1 MFNLLKKIVAL
12 IVISVICSM
21 PPVFAQQISFAP
33 PAEQISV
40 SITISSEGDIQVVH
54 LVKKSNNVKQ
64 VDTISGTITNLKVS
78 DVNGNEI
85 QHAVIGGNFGVTIF
99 PTDENIIVEYDLSDA
114 LFLDENVWKWD
125 FFYPVSSQFY
135 FPEEVDFVFANDRPI
150 PLKDVKG
157 MNCHGCDMML
167 EYIIEEPVIF
177 KEVTWETKK
186 FPVLIRTL
194 DEINSFSFDQPSR
207 SISFETNEGNQFI
220 TLAIPL
226 ELLWNP
232 YVVYF
237 NDEKI
242 PKHEFSK
249 NDTHIW
255 LNIKPESAGKVKIIG
270 TSVVPEFPIM
280 VPLFLG
286 IVIVIG
292 LQFRNKINLR

>member
-1 MFNLLKKIVAL
+1 
-12 IVISVICSM
+12 
-21 PPVFAQQISFAP
+21 
-33 PAEQISV
+33 
-40 SITISSEGDIQVVH
+40 
-54 LVKKSNNVKQ
+54 
-64 VDTISGTITNLKVS
+64 VS
-78 DVNGNEI
+78 DVNGNEV
-85 QHAVIGGNFGVTIF
+85 QYAVIGGIGGNLGVTIF

-135 FPEEVDFVFANDRPI
+135 FPEEVDFVFANERPI
-150 PLKDVKG
+150 SLKDVKG
-157 MNCHGCDMML
+157 MNCHGCDIML

-194 DEINSFSFDQPSR
+194 DEINSFSFEQSSR

-270 TSVVPEFPIM
+270 TSVVPEFPTI